1 MNVSKTPAIF
11 LGILTFLPFVGLL
24 AIIALVVFEIFILL
38 FSDTPFNPFL
48 YLSYLNYIVPILSGF
63 LIIYLGLGIFYF
75 VHIIQNQFLDKEKKL
90 LWVVVL
96 ISLNGLA
103 MPFYWYMYLWKNNL
117 NDERTKA
124 KAW

>member
-1 MNVSKTPAIF
+1 MNVSKTPAII
-11 LGILTFLPFVGLL
+11 LGILTFLPFLGLL
-24 AIIALVVFEIFILL
+24 AIFALVVFEIIILL
-38 FSDTPFNPFL
+38 FSDTPFNLFL

-63 LIIYLGLGIFYF
+63 LIIYVGLGIFYF
-75 VHIIQNQFLDKEKKL
+75 VHIIQNKFLDREKKI

-117 NDERTKA
+117 NEEQTIA